1 MSVNITDSIKENF
14 KTKINKAYES
24 YINDLTDRTKSTGNF
39 ITITELEEKLLE
51 VKKIN
56 SKLFDDATSEILN
69 HVNENELVKFKKK
82 NMK

>member
-69 HVNENELVKFKKK
+69 HVNENELVKFKKI
-82 NMK
+82 